1 MPFGT
6 LIALSV
12 ALDIHTAEL
21 RTAATMRSILFA
33 DDNKNIREFC
43 KQELEDEGYRV
54 LLARDG
60 AEAARLVQK
69 EHIDL
74 AILDINM
81 PIVNGFEAAQR
92 IKAIAPAI
100 PIMFF
105 TAHDEDCIRDHRSR
119 LAAAC
124 VEKTDD
130 LAELKQVAARLL
142 TSRDGNEQFRSGLPP
157 PSMSPTSS

>member
-1 MPFGT
+1 
-6 LIALSV
+6 
-12 ALDIHTAEL
+12 
-21 RTAATMRSILFA
+21 MRIILFA

-60 AEAARLVQK
+60 AEAERLVQK
-69 EHIDL
+69 DHVDL

-81 PIVNGFEAAQR
+81 PMMNGFEAAQR

-105 TAHDEDCIRDHRSR
+105 TAHDEDCLRDHRSR

-124 VEKTDD
+124 VEKTND
-130 LAELKQVAARLL
+130 LAELKRIAARLL
-142 TSRDGNEQFRSGLPP
+142 TNHDGNEPFRSGLPP
-157 PSMSPTSS
+157 TTMSADCP